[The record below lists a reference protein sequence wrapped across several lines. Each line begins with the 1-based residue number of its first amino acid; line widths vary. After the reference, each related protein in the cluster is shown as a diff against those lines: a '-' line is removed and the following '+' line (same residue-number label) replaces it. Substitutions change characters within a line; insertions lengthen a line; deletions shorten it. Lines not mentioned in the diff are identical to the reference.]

1 MVGSHN
7 FKFLY
12 FFQILLKQETKFKSN
27 FLFPKLLQ
35 IVANLTGFLIPGR
48 DEKSFI
54 EQQWYHFRCRQGQFI
69 NFSTLLC

>member
-7 FKFLY
+7 FKLLY

-35 IVANLTGFLIPGR
+35 IVANLTEFLIPGR

-54 EQQWYHFRCRQGQFI
+54 EQQ
-69 NFSTLLC
+69 